1 MGLRITAIIAACAT
15 LACAPAPLAA
25 QARPASPAP
34 LDLRAMFAAVGRMYA
49 IDPDLLAAIAAAESD
64 GRPDAISPK
73 GAEGLMQLMPA
84 TARRYRVDDPFD
96 PVASALGAARM
107 LDDLRRRNH
116 DAAHALPDLIAAYN
130 AGAGAVDRY
139 HGIPPYP
146 ETERY
151 VRAVIE
157 RFLLNAPAAGAGRAA
172 AMSQTPAFRGP
183 RGAARGGAPALDAVG
198 DDDLL
203 GQLGRI
209 RRARALA
216 RRDRSAN

>member
-1 MGLRITAIIAACAT
+1 MSLRGAAIIAACAA

-25 QARPASPAP
+25 QERPAAP
-34 LDLRAMFAAVGRMYA
+34 ERLDLRAMFAAVGRMYA
-49 IDPDLLAAIAAAESD
+49 LDPDLLAAIAVAESG

-84 TARRYRVDDPFD
+84 TARRYRVDNPFD
-96 PVASALGAARM
+96 PVESALGAARM
-107 LDDLRRRNH
+107 LDDLRRRDD
-116 DAAHALPDLIAAYN
+116 DAARALPDLLAAYN

-146 ETERY
+146 ETQRY
-151 VRAVIE
+151 VRVVIE
-157 RFLLNAPAAGAGRAA
+157 RFLLNAPAAAAVRAPGSRPSRDA
-172 AMSQTPAFRGP
+172 VPI
-183 RGAARGGAPALDAVG
+183 GAPAAAPVG

-203 GQLGRI
+203 AQLGRI

-216 RRDRSAN
+216 RRDRSAD

>member
-1 MGLRITAIIAACAT
+1 MSLRGAAIIAACAA
-15 LACAPAPLAA
+15 LACAPARLAA
-25 QARPASPAP
+25 QEPPAAP
-34 LDLRAMFAAVGRMYA
+34 GRFDLRAMFAAVGRMYA

-96 PVASALGAARM
+96 PVESALGAARM
-107 LDDLRRRNH
+107 LDDLRRRND
-116 DAAHALPDLIAAYN
+116 DAARALPDLLAAYN
-130 AGAGAVDRY
+130 AGPGAVDRY

-146 ETERY
+146 ETKRY
-151 VRAVIE
+151 VRVVIE
-157 RFLLNAPAAGAGRAA
+157 RFLLNAPAAGAGCAA
-172 AMSQTPAFRGP
+172 DFRRS
-183 RGAARGGAPALDAVG
+183 RGATRIGAPASPPVG

-203 GQLGRI
+203 AQLGRI

-216 RRDRSAN
+216 RRERSAD

>member
-1 MGLRITAIIAACAT
+1 MSLRGAAIIAACAA
-15 LACAPAPLAA
+15 LACAPARLAA
-25 QARPASPAP
+25 QEPPAAP
-34 LDLRAMFAAVGRMYA
+34 GRFDLRAMFAAVGRMYA

-96 PVASALGAARM
+96 PVESALGAARM
-107 LDDLRRRNH
+107 LDDLRRRND
-116 DAAHALPDLIAAYN
+116 DAARALPDLLAAYN
-130 AGAGAVDRY
+130 AGLGAVDRY

-146 ETERY
+146 ETKRY
-151 VRAVIE
+151 VHVVIE

-172 AMSQTPAFRGP
+172 AAPRAPGFRES
-183 RGAARGGAPALDAVG
+183 RGAARISAPASPPVG

-203 GQLGRI
+203 AQLGRI

-216 RRDRSAN
+216 RRERSAD